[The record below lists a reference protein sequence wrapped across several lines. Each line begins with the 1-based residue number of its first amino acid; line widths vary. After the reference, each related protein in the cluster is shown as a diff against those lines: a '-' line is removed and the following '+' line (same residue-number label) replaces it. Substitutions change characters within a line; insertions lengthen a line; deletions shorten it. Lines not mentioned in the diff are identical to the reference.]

1 MMVSGAFLCKLMEKN
16 YSPPKSIKG
25 KNPGGKLSLIPFYQ
39 LLLLPLLL
47 LCRFDSFLFIILLP
61 PLSRSPAPIFLLL
74 FWRAICFQRG
84 RSE

>member
-1 MMVSGAFLCKLMEKN
+1 MVSGAFLCRLMEKN
-16 YSPPKSIKG
+16 CSPPKSNKG

-39 LLLLPLLL
+39 LLLLHLLL
-47 LCRFDSFLFIILLP
+47 LCSSDSFLFIILLP
-61 PLSRSPAPIFLLL
+61 PLSRSPALVFLLS